1 MVARTS
7 CFVFRKGTLMRK
19 EFFEAARRCAEQSDY
34 NGASSAKI
42 GAVAVFRRTIIAR
55 GHNQNKTH
63 PLQQRYNIY
72 RYDVNGDHYYPSKM
86 HAEIELISKIRY
98 LDINFSEVE
107 IYVYRETKDGR
118 KALARPCKA
127 CTQALKDLGIKK
139 IYYTTNDGF
148 CEEQYR

>member
-1 MVARTS
+1 
-7 CFVFRKGTLMRK
+7 MRQ
-19 EFFEAARRCAEQSDY
+19 EFFEAARKCAEQSDY

-107 IYVYRETKDGR
+107 IYVYRETKGGR
-118 KALARPCKA
+118 KALARPCAA
-127 CTQALKDLGIKK
+127 CTKALRDLGIKK
-139 IYYTTNDGF
+139 VCYTTNDGY
-148 CEEQYR
+148 CEERYED

>member
-1 MVARTS
+1 
-7 CFVFRKGTLMRK
+7 MRK

-107 IYVYRETKDGR
+107 IYVYRETKGGR
-118 KALARPCKA
+118 KALARPCAA
-127 CTQALKDLGIKK
+127 CTKALRDLGIKK
-139 IYYTTNDGF
+139 VFYTTNDGY
-148 CEEQYR
+148 CEERFD

>member
-1 MVARTS
+1 
-7 CFVFRKGTLMRK
+7 MRK

-72 RYDVNGDHYYPSKM
+72 RYDVNGDH
-86 HAEIELISKIRY
+86 
-98 LDINFSEVE
+98 
-107 IYVYRETKDGR
+107 
-118 KALARPCKA
+118 
-127 CTQALKDLGIKK
+127 
-139 IYYTTNDGF
+139 
-148 CEEQYR
+148 